1 MRGTKEKQV
10 QVYRFFVRQPG
21 GAFSSHQTM
30 PLPTE
35 NAARIHAEALYAAY
49 GGVDLWDESHRIALM
64 LPDADMAPHRGPKR
78 RG

>member
-1 MRGTKEKQV
+1 V

-21 GAFSSHQTM
+21 GSFGSHQTM

-35 NAARIHAEALYAAY
+35 RAARIHAEALYAVY

-64 LPDADMAPHRGPKR
+64 MEEPSSIIKGKTAQAS
-78 RG
+78 